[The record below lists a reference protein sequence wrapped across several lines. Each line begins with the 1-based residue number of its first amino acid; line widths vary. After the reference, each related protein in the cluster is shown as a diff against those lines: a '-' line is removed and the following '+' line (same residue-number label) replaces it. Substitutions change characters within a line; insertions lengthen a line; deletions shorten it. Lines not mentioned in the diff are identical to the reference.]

1 MATSISADLDFALE
15 REGRPTVHGHVSGV
29 GGRLVLDVDTPEAF
43 AGAADAPTVV
53 SLAETLAELHVRVRV
68 VSGGKHLITI
78 GDVRSPWWQR
88 GLTGSRRIRM
98 GSLRGAWTA
107 ARARTTAGDQV
118 LPDLSVLPPLTAWP
132 PAPTMLRRK
141 RRHVGTTHDP
151 GRGGEARLYLA
162 QGSVRGSGPARVFWL
177 SPGDRIGSGEDC
189 EIRLP
194 GLAEVHAVLRHDEDD
209 EWAVETVGGTTRV
222 HGRPVMREN
231 LRTGTAVTVG
241 DHRLSFFR
249 EEFADHGRPYGGR
262 VGGEF
267 GSQRTQEPRSRQQ
280 GEPASDDDG
289 TDPGTSPG
297 R

>member
-29 GGRLVLDVDTPEAF
+29 AGRLVLEVDTPEAF
-43 AGAADAPTVV
+43 AGAADAPTVR
-53 SLAETLAELHVRVRV
+53 SIAETLAELHVRIRV
-68 VSGGKHLITI
+68 VSDGRHLITI
-78 GDVRSPWWQR
+78 GDVRAPWWQR

-98 GSLRGAWTA
+98 GSLRGALTA
-107 ARARTTAGDQV
+107 ARARSTAGDQV

-162 QGSVRGSGPARVFWL
+162 QGSLPGVGAPRVFWL
-177 SPGDRIGSGEDC
+177 SPGDRIGSGADC

-194 GLAEVHAVLRHDEDD
+194 GLAEVHAVLRHDDND

-241 DHRLSFFR
+241 EHRLSFFR

-262 VGGEF
+262 IGGEL
-267 GSQRTQEPRSRQQ
+267 GRQRAQEPRARQDSHSDPD
-280 GEPASDDDG
+280 PAP
-289 TDPGTSPG
+289 DPGPG
-297 R
+297 DRA